1 MAELQSL
8 KNTVTSQGPVAFVS
22 VDNKEILKLEG
33 TDPSDY
39 STLDLVRALATA
51 GVVGSVVVAVLGLWI
66 YRRNQT
72 CNLKTANV

>member
-1 MAELQSL
+1 MA
-8 KNTVTSQGPVAFVS
+8 S
-22 VDNKEILKLEG
+22 VEIQDLTYFYFILG